1 MNERTISES
10 PDRLMADPSFQLLL
24 LLSRL
29 ELTQEHIRAVDELI
43 PRVEDWDSFTRQA
56 SDRFVLPIVHSHL
69 SRRWRDRIPEP
80 YIDVMKHYTL
90 RALQHNLNIS
100 AEFKHIVR
108 DVLSPLK
115 IPHLCFKGPSLAY
128 QYYPEPAQRLCR
140 DVDIL
145 VTRKDLPK
153 LLQYALKNG
162 YRAHDPKAL
171 TASEESVEF
180 AANHQKVVTLLSPRN
195 VAVEFHAKIDNTGSV
210 FDASHMLEKRQP
222 ITISSVD
229 TWVMP
234 ISELFVYLCWH
245 HTKHYWSRLHWLVDI
260 TAMQN
265 HQDFNLDEVLA
276 RAEHY
281 SLGNTVRSCLEMID
295 FFSSPVKR
303 NMEELTPNT
312 RELVRTSI
320 LAMHGDVE
328 FEHSLSRK
336 KPTPDFSFAWQTST
350 VEVWQW
356 RLLGWRRIFRPTYD
370 TYVAW
375 PLNRNWQWV
384 YRCIRPFHEA
394 YMRLGHKKNG

>member
-1 MNERTISES
+1 MSEF

-69 SRRWRDRIPEP
+69 SRRWRDRVPEP
-80 YIDVMKHYTL
+80 YIDVMKLYTL

-145 VTRKDLPK
+145 VTQKDLPK

-171 TASEESVEF
+171 TASEESVAF
-180 AANHQKVVTLLSPRN
+180 VANHQKVVTLLSPRN
-195 VAVEFHAKIDNTGSV
+195 VAVEFHTKIDNTGSV

-303 NMEELTPNT
+303 NTEELTPNT

-350 VEVWQW
+350 VDIWQW

-375 PLNRNWQWV
+375 PLTRNWHWV
-384 YRCIRPFHEA
+384 YCCIRPFHEA

>member
-10 PDRLMADPSFQLLL
+10 PDRLMTNPSFQLLL

-29 ELTQEHIRAVDELI
+29 ELSQEHIQAVEALI
-43 PRVEDWDSFTRQA
+43 PRVENWDAFTRQA
-56 SDRFVLPIVHSHL
+56 SDRFVMPIVHSHL
-69 SRRWRDRIPEP
+69 SKRWRDQIPEP
-80 YIDVMKHYTL
+80 YIEVMKFHSL

-108 DVLSPLK
+108 DILSPLGVS
-115 IPHLCFKGPSLAY
+115 HLCFKGPSLAF

-145 VTRKDLPK
+145 VAAKDLPRI
-153 LLQYALKNG
+153 LQYALQRG
-162 YRAHDPKAL
+162 YQPHDPKTL
-171 TASEESVEF
+171 TASDESVAF
-180 AANHQKVVTLLSPRN
+180 VANHQKVVTLLSPRN
-195 VAVEFHAKIDNTGSV
+195 VAVEFHTKIDNTGSV
-210 FDASHMLEKRQP
+210 FNSTRMLEKRQAK
-222 ITISSVD
+222 TINQVD

-245 HTKHYWSRLHWLVDI
+245 HTKHYWSRLHWIVDI
-260 TAMQN
+260 TAIQN

-281 SLGNTVRSCLEMID
+281 ALSSTVRSCLEMIE
-295 FFSSPVKR
+295 FFNAPSQRSI
-303 NMEELTPNT
+303 EELTPNT
-312 RELVRTSI
+312 RELVRLSI

-336 KPTPDFSFAWQTST
+336 KPTPDFSFTWQTT
-350 VEVWQW
+350 KAHIWQW
-356 RLLGWRRIFRPTYD
+356 RLLGWKRIFRPAYD
-370 TYVAW
+370 NYAAW
-375 PLNRNWQWV
+375 PLTRKWQWI

-394 YMRLGHKKNG
+394 YNRLVHKRNG